1 MKIAVALSGGVDSA
15 VTAYIL
21 KLQGHEVIGI
31 FMKNWSDDYGLKG
44 DCPWEKDQNDAMQI
58 CEFLQ
63 IPFYTFNF
71 EREYRERVINY
82 FFDEYK
88 NGRTPNPDVFCNSE
102 IKFGL
107 FLKKA
112 IERFGVDKIATGHY
126 ARIQKLWSYYGL
138 FRGIDRS
145 KDQSYF
151 LCRLTQEEL
160 SKSIFPLGGTTKQ
173 EVRKIASDAG
183 LPVALKKDSQGICFV
198 GKINVREFL
207 RSELGMK
214 DGDIVDIE
222 TNKILGKHHGLW
234 FYTIGQREGL
244 GLGGGPWYV
253 VKKDL
258 NSNIV
263 FVARGRNNPFLYK
276 DFVILEDLVWT
287 YEENIRKLDKLNNL
301 FVVLRYQ
308 QEPIR
313 CVAYEWD
320 NNNLVLRLETKAFTV
335 SPGQVGCLISGDE
348 IIGSGIIKS

>member
-21 KLQGHEVIGI
+21 KSQGHDVIGI

-44 DCPWEKDQNDAMQI
+44 DCPWEKDQNDAMQV

-82 FFDEYK
+82 FFEEYK

-102 IKFGL
+102 IKFDL
-107 FLKKA
+107 FLRKS
-112 IERFGVDKIATGHY
+112 IERFDVDKIATGHY
-126 ARIQKLWSYYGL
+126 ARVIDQKEYFAL
-138 FRGIDRS
+138 FRGDDLS

-151 LCRLTQEEL
+151 LCRLTQNEL
-160 SKSIFPLGGTTKQ
+160 SKSIFPLGEMTKK
-173 EVRKIASDAG
+173 EVRKIASDIG
-183 LPVALKKDSQGICFV
+183 LPVATKKDSQGICFV

-222 TNKILGKHHGLW
+222 TNKILGRHHGLW

-258 NSNIV
+258 DSNIV

-276 DFVILEDLVWT
+276 DFVIVEDLIWT
-287 YEENIRKLDKLNNL
+287 YEKNVNKLDNL
-301 FVVLRYQ
+301 DNLSITLRYQ
-308 QEPIR
+308 QSPIR
-313 CVAYEWD
+313 CISYEWKD
-320 NNNLVLRLETKAFTV
+320 KDLVLHLENKAFAV
-335 SPGQVGCLISGDE
+335 SPGQVGCLMSGDE
-348 IIGSGIIKS
+348 VIGSGIIKA

>member
-15 VTAYIL
+15 VTAYL
-21 KLQGHEVIGI
+21 LRQAGHEVIGI
-31 FMKNWSDDYGLKG
+31 FMKNWSDDFGLSG
-44 DCPWEKDQNDAMQI
+44 DCPWEKDQNDAMQV

-71 EREYRERVINY
+71 EREYRARVINY

-102 IKFGL
+102 IKFDL

-126 ARIQKLWSYYGL
+126 AIIKELEDYYGL
-138 FRGIDRS
+138 FKGLDQS

-151 LCRLTQEEL
+151 LCRLTQDEL
-160 SKSIFPLGGTTKQ
+160 SRSVFPLGELKKN
-173 EVRKIASDAG
+173 EVRKIASEAG
-183 LPVALKKDSQGICFV
+183 LPVAKKKDSQGICFV

-222 TNKILGKHHGLW
+222 TDKILGRHHGLW

-258 NSNIV
+258 DSNTV

-276 DFVILEDLVWT
+276 DSVVLEDLIWT
-287 YEENIRKLDKLNNL
+287 YEKNVNQLNNL
-301 FVVLRYQ
+301 DFLYITLRYQ
-308 QEPIR
+308 QSPIR
-313 CVAYEWD
+313 CISYEWKD
-320 NNNLVLRLETKAFTV
+320 KDLVLHLESKAFAV
-335 SPGQVGCLISGDE
+335 SPGQVGCLMSGDE
-348 IIGSGIIKS
+348 IIGSGIIKA